1 MSPFPLAVRSM
12 RGRREPARLYR
23 ALLLSALVSAWL
35 GGAPGSAQPAAPPAG
50 RLSIGTGGEQ
60 ATVVADQM
68 QQVGGAADLLVAIG
82 NVEIKRGH
90 SRLLAA
96 RVELNR
102 DTGQAVAQG
111 DPGYERR
118 TGVDRLGKATEIKM
132 DSVAEPFKDLDG
144 DLTVHPNQRIGFHA
158 DARYNVY
165 DLGLREANVDI
176 RVTYPRVSVTVAPA
190 SASRATAGSCA

>member
-35 GGAPGSAQPAAPPAG
+35 GGAPGSAQSAAPPGG

-60 ATVVADQM
+60 ATVVADQI
-68 QQVGGAADLLVAIG
+68 QQVGGAADLLIAIG
-82 NVEIKRGH
+82 NVEIKRGQ
-90 SRLLAA
+90 SRLLAD

-118 TGVDRLGKATEIKM
+118 TDRLGKATEIKM
-132 DSVAEPFKDLDG
+132 DSVAEPFKDLAG

-176 RVTYPRVSVTVAPA
+176 RVTYPRVSVTVALA